1 VVSRTQVWLHPD
13 ADSIWITPQDSVFI
27 VSTFDEL
34 KVEYV
39 HGYFGRQDYNDKGS
53 SAFELFSS
61 IKSGTFDLAHINGKL
76 NITNFTGMDL
86 QLSMDKI
93 SAYRSADQKEV
104 LLNDP
109 IVGQTINISRAVEKS
124 YGLDHVIP
132 ATVSFTLDQ
141 SNLDELIEM
150 QPDSLRFV
158 MSGKLNPMGN
168 ISGGNDFMY
177 FDKSIIATFGLEIP
191 LNLSINNLLIE
202 DTAELDIQDTED
214 LKSGAFY
221 MYVDNMFPF
230 DLKLQLYLTD
240 QSGQIVD
247 SLLAGQTE
255 VSSAQIDQNGFAI
268 SPSKNMLKIPLT
280 AEKIAL
286 LHKYKDIL
294 IRARVNSYQ
303 NKQYQIYQNYYM
315 DIRVVADVKYEL

>member
-1 VVSRTQVWLHPD
+1 
-13 ADSIWITPQDSVFI
+13 
-27 VSTFDEL
+27 
-34 KVEYV
+34 
-39 HGYFGRQDYNDKGS
+39 
-53 SAFELFSS
+53 
-61 IKSGTFDLAHINGKL
+61 
-76 NITNFTGMDL
+76 
-86 QLSMDKI
+86 
-93 SAYRSADQKEV
+93 
-104 LLNDP
+104 
-109 IVGQTINISRAVEKS
+109 
-124 YGLDHVIP
+124 VIP
-132 ATVSFTLDQ
+132 ATVSFALDQ

-286 LHKYKDIL
+286 FRKYKDIL
-294 IRARVNSYQ
+294 VRARVNSYQ